1 MASNIQPS
9 TFQIKIKEDHIVKG
23 IKTLN
28 ETFYTIGNIT
38 NVDRR
43 IVTVPPTTSIDL
55 INVNGVNPGAGTF
68 PSSSLKYVRI
78 TNLDTT
84 SNLAVTFSSSKA
96 PDGIGIVGTNI
107 TSSLISG
114 GKNGAIGFYT
124 AVATTASGAD
134 PTITGSGMTLD
145 ITISGSLKAGEDLV
159 PNPNITN
166 CGIGNGWTFIT
177 PLTGGEGTGATASVT
192 INNSDLSKPTIQLYP
207 ETTGTNAYGYLIGD
221 VLTIPEGALGVGQL
235 VSGSVIPNTIIPTV
249 TNDVEYSIP
258 IHTTTGY
265 AAIASVKSLGGV
277 ISTVT
282 ADYIGTGFQAGQV
295 VTITRQ
301 ELINQGY
308 GTVSGD
314 WTGTLGAGNV
324 QNSSAVTLSAITAGK
339 FESVITDATIASGGS
354 GYEVGEQVSIPGNAI
369 GDAQDAI
376 FTLTLNDFT
385 ENGAR
390 SHWTMDLLPT
400 SSIMFSGPQV
410 TGSSFNGLFGQDI
423 EFIKVYAISQSMD
436 VEYVVVNSDNV

>member
-1 MASNIQPS
+1 MASILTPS
-9 TFQIKIKEDHIVKG
+9 TFQIKLKEEHVVKG

-28 ETFYTIGNIT
+28 ETYFTLSNIT

-43 IVTVPPTTSIDL
+43 IVTVPPTTSID
-55 INVNGVNPGAGTF
+55 IFNVNGINPSAGTF
-68 PSSSLKYVRI
+68 PSSSMKYARI
-78 TNLDTT
+78 SNLDTT
-84 SNLAVTFSSSKA
+84 ANLAVIFTSSAS

-107 TSSLISG
+107 TSSLTSG
-114 GKNGAIGFYT
+114 GKNGAIGFY
-124 AVATTASGAD
+124 ASVATTASGAE

-145 ITISGSLKAGEDLV
+145 ITISGSLKAGEDLN
-159 PNPNITN
+159 PNPNIFN
-166 CGIGNGWTFIT
+166 CGIGNGWTFNT
-177 PLTGGEGTGATASVT
+177 HLEGGTGTGASASVV

-207 ETTGTNAYGYLIGD
+207 ETTGTKAYGYSIGD

-235 VSGSVIPNTIIPTV
+235 VSASVIPNTSIPTV
-249 TNDVEYSIP
+249 TNDVEYAIP
-258 IHTTTGY
+258 LHTTTGY
-265 AAIASVKSLGGV
+265 AAIALVKSLGGV

-282 ADYIGTGFQAGQV
+282 VDYIGTGFQVGQI
-295 VTITRQ
+295 VTITQQ

-324 QNSSAVTLSAITAGK
+324 QDSSAVTLSAITSGQ
-339 FESVITDATIASGGS
+339 FESVITSAIISAGGS

-369 GDAQDAI
+369 GDAQDAV

-390 SHWTMDLLPT
+390 NYWTMNLLPT
-400 SSIMFSGPQV
+400 SSLMFSSPQV
-410 TGSSFNGLFGQDI
+410 TGSGFNGFFGQDI
-423 EFIKVYAISQSMD
+423 EYVSVYAISESVD
-436 VEYVVVNSDNV
+436 VEYVVVNG

>member
-1 MASNIQPS
+1 MASILTPS
-9 TFQIKIKEDHIVKG
+9 TFQIKLKEEHVVKG

-28 ETFYTIGNIT
+28 ETYFTLSNIT

-43 IVTVPPTTSIDL
+43 IVTVPPTTSID
-55 INVNGVNPGAGTF
+55 IFNVNGINPSAGTF
-68 PSSSLKYVRI
+68 PSSSMKYARI
-78 TNLDTT
+78 SNLDTT
-84 SNLAVTFSSSKA
+84 ANLAVIFTSSAS

-107 TSSLISG
+107 TSSLTSG
-114 GKNGAIGFYT
+114 GKNGAIGFY
-124 AVATTASGAD
+124 ASVATTASGAE

-145 ITISGSLKAGEDLV
+145 ITISGSLKAGEDLN
-159 PNPNITN
+159 PNPNIFN
-166 CGIGNGWTFIT
+166 CGIGNGWTFNT
-177 PLTGGEGTGATASVT
+177 HLEGGTGTGASASVV

-207 ETTGTNAYGYLIGD
+207 ETTGTKAYGYSIGD

-235 VSGSVIPNTIIPTV
+235 VSASVIPNTSIPTV
-249 TNDVEYSIP
+249 TNDVEYAIP
-258 IHTTTGY
+258 LHTTTGY
-265 AAIASVKSLGGV
+265 AAIALVKSLGGV

-282 ADYIGTGFQAGQV
+282 VDYIGTGFQVGQI
-295 VTITRQ
+295 VTITQQ

-314 WTGTLGAGNV
+314 WTGTLEAGNV

-390 SHWTMDLLPT
+390 SYWTMDVLPT
-400 SSIMFSGPQV
+400 SSLMFSSPQV
-410 TGSSFNGLFGQDI
+410 TGSGFNGFFGQDI
-423 EFIKVYAISQSMD
+423 EYVSVYAISESVD
-436 VEYVVVNSDNV
+436 VEYVVVNG